1 MWEAIAAN
9 RRRSI
14 LLISLM
20 GIVLVTLGFCIGAY
34 AGSQLSALD
43 RGEETGTVLKGGGV
57 GAGVALI
64 LWLILWLVALYKG
77 ESILLKSARAREIG
91 RADHPQLWNVVEE
104 MTIASGLTHK
114 PRVFLIEDPVPNAF
128 AVGRN
133 PETAAVA
140 VTSGL
145 LRLLDRDELQ
155 GVVAHEIAHVR
166 NLDIRFMTIASVLVA
181 SVELISHGFL
191 RGAVYGGGRRS
202 RGSSRSG
209 GNAYLLV
216 ILLVVMILSPI
227 AVRMLYLACSRWREY
242 LADASASRFTRYP
255 EGLASALE
263 KLAVHN
269 AEVPSKQVSGSLAAL
284 YIVNPIEKMS
294 LSSLFA
300 THPPTEKRVK
310 ILRGMAGGAGYVDY
324 AAALEKI
331 EGRQL
336 RLAALEAAAKKKERV
351 AIREPF
357 VQEIAGGV
365 IAGGGVAGG
374 GIAGAIV
381 LAGGLAAGA
390 TAMGGVIER
399 GRQVNDL
406 VDRLAGYLIIP
417 CPCGM
422 RIKVPPAFQRES
434 VPCSRCDRGHTIPA
448 AQGPATETASADGD
462 GAAQYERREEGWEA
476 FRCTCGQ
483 TIQLGPDFPLD
494 YTVCV
499 KCERRIELRS
509 K

>member
-1 MWEAIAAN
+1 M
-9 RRRSI
+9 
-14 LLISLM
+14 
-20 GIVLVTLGFCIGAY
+20 
-34 AGSQLSALD
+34 
-43 RGEETGTVLKGGGV
+43 LKGGAV

-128 AVGRN
+128 AVGRK
-133 PETAAVA
+133 PETAAIA

-155 GVVAHEIAHVR
+155 GVVAHEMAHVR

-181 SVELISHGFL
+181 SVDLISYSFL
-191 RGAVYGGGRRS
+191 RGAAYGGGRRG
-202 RGSSRSG
+202 RGSLRSG

-216 ILLVVMILSPI
+216 ILLVVMIVSPI

-269 AEVPSKQVSGSLAAL
+269 AQIPSKQVSGSLAAL
-284 YIVNPIEKMS
+284 YIVNPLEKMS

-310 ILRGMAGGAGYVDY
+310 ILRGM
-324 AAALEKI
+324 
-331 EGRQL
+331 
-336 RLAALEAAAKKKERV
+336 
-351 AIREPF
+351 
-357 VQEIAGGV
+357 
-365 IAGGGVAGG
+365 GGG
-374 GIAGAIV
+374 
-381 LAGGLAAGA
+381 LCGL
-390 TAMGGVIER
+390 R
-399 GRQVNDL
+399 GR
-406 VDRLAGYLIIP
+406 A
-417 CPCGM
+417 
-422 RIKVPPAFQRES
+422 RENRGS
-434 VPCSRCDRGHTIPA
+434 AVASR
-448 AQGPATETASADGD
+448 
-462 GAAQYERREEGWEA
+462 GA
-476 FRCTCGQ
+476 
-483 TIQLGPDFPLD
+483 
-494 YTVCV
+494 
-499 KCERRIELRS
+499 
-509 K
+509 

>member
-181 SVELISHGFL
+181 SVELISHSFL
-191 RGAVYGGGRRS
+191 RGAAYGGGRRS

-216 ILLVVMILSPI
+216 ILLVVMILSPV

-263 KLAVHN
+263 KLAVRN
-269 AEVPSKQVSGSLAAL
+269 AEIPSKHVTGALAAL
-284 YIVNPIEKMS
+284 YIVNPLEKMS

-336 RLAALEAAAKKKERV
+336 RLAALEAAAEEKERV
-351 AIREPF
+351 AVRAPF
-357 VQEIAGGV
+357 AETIAGGAITGGGLAEGA
-365 IAGGGVAGG
+365 IAGGG
-374 GIAGAIV
+374 I
-381 LAGGLAAGA
+381 
-390 TAMGGVIER
+390 IER
-399 GRQVNDL
+399 AREVNDL
-406 VDRLAGYLIIP
+406 VDRLADYLVLA

-422 RIKVPPAFQRES
+422 RIKVPPAFQRKS
-434 VPCSRCDRGHTIPA
+434 VPCSRCERSHRIPA
-448 AQGPATETASADGD
+448 AEVPASEAVEVASPVAGGD
-462 GAAQYERREEGWEA
+462 GGGAARYERREKGWEA

-499 KCERRIELRS
+499 KCDRRIELRS